1 MDVLIIAHFSLDDQL
16 LRIINQKKENRTILH
31 LLYANTVLRGGN
43 MNFSGGNI
51 KSRGA
56 VEVIED
62 LNTLHDISLNV
73 LLDKKPVKVVS
84 EPDGRE
90 IKFNYV
96 GNRATFTLDKLNCHS
111 MIVFYF

>member
-1 MDVLIIAHFSLDDQL
+1 MIKAINTLLGDDRQIISDLPSTARATLMH
-16 LRIINQKKENRTILH
+16 QKKENRTILH

-62 LNTLHDISLNV
+62 LTTLHDISLDV
-73 LLDKKPVKVVS
+73 LLDKKPVKVK
-84 EPDGRE
+84 R
-90 IKFNYV
+90 
-96 GNRATFTLDKLNCHS
+96 
-111 MIVFYF
+111 